1 MDTRPMGT
9 WRPEQ
14 GREGPGHQATG
25 LNSPHLA
32 TRKSK
37 KVVVRAQKDTPQPT
51 NERVL
56 SSDSSSGSLCVEG
69 QRNPLAPP
77 RRDPGQTSPHLV
89 TLRHPMPYSPLQ
101 CSSSQQGPGLHTVG
115 I

>member
-9 WRPEQ
+9 WRPER
-14 GREGPGHQATG
+14 GGEGPGRQATVVS
-25 LNSPHLA
+25 SPHPA
-32 TRKSK
+32 ARKSK

-56 SSDSSSGSLCVEG
+56 SSDSSSGPLCVEG

-77 RRDPGQTSPHLV
+77 RPDPGQTSPCLV
-89 TLRHPMPYSPLQ
+89 TVRPPMPYSRLQ